1 MLSKL
6 MAFFSGMLR
15 KADLATI
22 YFIEIFVSNLFDI
35 NQSFL
40 KSTYAIIIKAQS
52 YNFKI

>member
-1 MLSKL
+1 

-35 NQSFL
+35 NQSFF
-40 KSTYAIIIKAQS
+40 INNERVNCIFIKPDQ
-52 YNFKI
+52 NK